1 MRKNELREL
10 FLKLDKEDTIKVIGH
25 SYLNIEN
32 ELDVALLA
40 LDWIKEN
47 DQVKH
52 FMSYVRLDLY
62 KLTRLID

>member
-1 MRKNELREL
+1 MGSQANQAALDGKA
-10 FLKLDKEDTIKVIGH
+10 DKEDAIKVISH

-47 DQVKH
+47 DQVK
-52 FMSYVRLDLY
+52 SNSN
-62 KLTRLID
+62 I